1 MAELRPNVDQAG
13 LRAAARTW
21 MALDP
26 DAETRDA
33 TTRLL
38 QQGNEADLAEHFGER
53 LAFGTAGLRAAMGPG
68 PNRMNRLLVRQ
79 SAAGI
84 ARVMISE
91 GVPNTAIVGHDARH
105 RSARFAED
113 VVEVLEAHG
122 ISVMK
127 PAGPVPTP
135 LVAWAVSKHG
145 LGAGLCVTAS
155 HNPASDNGLKVFWS
169 DGAQIIPP
177 IDARIATAIEAAAR
191 DRRLTPHPGS
201 GAVNT
206 RRLMVDRYLADTL
219 DQVGAAGD
227 PDLQVV
233 TTALHGV
240 GGAPLLQLLGA
251 AGYTS
256 VTPVPE
262 QQVPDPDFPTVAFP
276 NPEEPGALDAAIALA
291 TELGA
296 DLILANDPDAD
307 RLAVAVPDA
316 DDQWHTLT
324 GNEVGA
330 LLAWWALQ
338 RSQGLPDRLL
348 ATTMVSSQLLEKMAT
363 QAGVHYAE
371 TLTGFKWLCR
381 PALAHPQW
389 LQLVAYEEAM
399 GYAVGP
405 GCRDKDGLLAAL
417 AVADLCGRLLNT
429 GSDPLAVLDRLTRE
443 HGVHTTSQVS
453 VRFDS
458 TGWARNRDALVAR
471 LESNPPTALGGRLV
485 ESVDRPSDDLVRL
498 FLRGG
503 DRVAFRPSGTEPKF
517 KAYLEVVEQV
527 AGGSRAGERIL
538 RAARRRA
545 GTRLEWMEHEVRT
558 ILGAPVPG
566 GPVPTGTADGNPRLD
581 GRRPPN

>member
-191 DRRLTPHPGS
+191 DRRLTPHPGP

-389 LQLVAYEEAM
+389 LL
-399 GYAVGP
+399 
-405 GCRDKDGLLAAL
+405 D
-417 AVADLCGRLLNT
+417 T

>member
-1 MAELRPNVDQAG
+1 M
-13 LRAAARTW
+13 
-21 MALDP
+21 
-26 DAETRDA
+26 
-33 TTRLL
+33 
-38 QQGNEADLAEHFGER
+38 
-53 LAFGTAGLRAAMGPG
+53 
-68 PNRMNRLLVRQ
+68 
-79 SAAGI
+79 
-84 ARVMISE
+84 
-91 GVPNTAIVGHDARH
+91 
-105 RSARFAED
+105 
-113 VVEVLEAHG
+113 
-122 ISVMK
+122 
-127 PAGPVPTP
+127 
-135 LVAWAVSKHG
+135 
-145 LGAGLCVTAS
+145 
-155 HNPASDNGLKVFWS
+155 
-169 DGAQIIPP
+169 
-177 IDARIATAIEAAAR
+177 
-191 DRRLTPHPGS
+191 
-201 GAVNT
+201 
-206 RRLMVDRYLADTL
+206 
-219 DQVGAAGD
+219 
-227 PDLQVV
+227 
-233 TTALHGV
+233 
-240 GGAPLLQLLGA
+240 
-251 AGYTS
+251 
-256 VTPVPE
+256 
-262 QQVPDPDFPTVAFP
+262 
-276 NPEEPGALDAAIALA
+276 
-291 TELGA
+291 
-296 DLILANDPDAD
+296 
-307 RLAVAVPDA
+307 
-316 DDQWHTLT
+316 
-324 GNEVGA
+324 GA

-566 GPVPTGTADGNPRLD
+566 GPVPTRTADGNPRLD